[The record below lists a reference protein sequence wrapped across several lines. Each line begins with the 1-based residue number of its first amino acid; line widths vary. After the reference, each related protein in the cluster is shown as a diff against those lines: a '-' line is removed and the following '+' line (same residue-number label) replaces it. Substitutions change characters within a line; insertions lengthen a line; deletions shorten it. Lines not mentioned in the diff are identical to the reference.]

1 MSPYSLSPLPKLYQS
16 QSPGRLSF
24 PPQVLFKGR
33 GSLWPSTPSA
43 LLPKFRLPLL
53 TPPPSH
59 PHPTPPPP
67 PGAQGRLGAGQ
78 GLLSSPTDCAYLL
91 PGESASDRPQ
101 GELARL
107 PAATSADGGG
117 GEETGVLTAARSG
130 QGGRSRLGRLLV
142 QPRWRWLC
150 RRGEFAVTPQPQ
162 ASCPQRGGAL
172 KSQALP
178 PPPFLPPPRD
188 RAGSAFPGLPL
199 HPGSSPLT

>member
-1 MSPYSLSPLPKLYQS
+1 MAFHSLRS
-16 QSPGRLSF
+16 
-24 PPQVLFKGR
+24 PPQVQA
-33 GSLWPSTPSA
+33 SA
-43 LLPKFRLPLL
+43 
-53 TPPPSH
+53 PPPSPIPPPPH

-178 PPPFLPPPRD
+178 PPPSYLP
-188 RAGSAFPGLPL
+188 RATARGQLSQASPCTLAPLP
-199 HPGSSPLT
+199 